1 MEKPLQTN
9 IPGSGKLFFRTYVS
23 FAAVITIFAISL
35 GVFYMRMYDT
45 TLIRTNTEELQQ
57 KASNLA
63 QKCSACF
70 TSDDYEAW
78 FAYLQYL
85 MGIDGI
91 DTMTVSNSNAKRPLT
106 EKFTGQFGASETDDK
121 KVREMTEKTIATKA
135 TAAGTGYS
143 ASHDS
148 SKIIMVSA
156 PVIGFEGECAG
167 VLFVFMNVSAERQ
180 LVGSTTRM
188 ILISSFVALVIAFVF
203 AIPFVKALTT
213 PISSIRSTA
222 LNLAAGDYSV
232 KTDIHSGDEL
242 GELAEAVDFLA
253 DKLAENEEERKNA
266 EQMRLDF
273 FANVSHELRTPIT
286 VMRAYTESLVD
297 GVVTDPDKIK
307 QYYQRMNAESIA
319 MERLVGDLL
328 TLSKMQNPDFA
339 IEKEPVNL
347 KQVFNDLAR
356 TAGTMADEKHI
367 SIDLQ
372 MCSDPCIMM
381 GDYERL
387 RQMFLVI
394 IDNAI
399 KFSEEN
405 GVIHIRLECDSR
417 ISASISDEGVG
428 ISNEE
433 IPYIFDKFYRSKLRQ
448 NAKGSG
454 LGLAIAKNICIKH
467 NGQINV
473 QSEKGKGTTFTFT
486 FEPETKV
493 RRK

>member
-1 MEKPLQTN
+1 MEKNKAVN
-9 IPGSGKLFFRTYVS
+9 IPRSGKLFFKTYIS
-23 FAAVITIFAISL
+23 FAALITIFAISL
-35 GVFYMRMYDT
+35 GVFYMRMYDST
-45 TLIRTNTEELQQ
+45 MIRSNTDDLKQ
-57 KASNLA
+57 KAINLA

-70 TSDDYEAW
+70 TSNDYESW
-78 FAYLQYL
+78 FAYYQYL
-85 MGIDGI
+85 VDIDSL
-91 DTMTVSNSNAKRPLT
+91 DTVTVSNSSANIPLG
-106 EKFTGQFGASETDDK
+106 ENFTGQYGLSEMDRD
-121 KVREMTEKTIATKA
+121 KVREMTKA
-135 TAAGTGYS
+135 TIDSLYPVTGTGYS
-143 ASHDS
+143 SSHDCTT
-148 SKIIMVSA
+148 IIVSA
-156 PVIGFEGECAG
+156 PVMGYDGECAG
-167 VLFVFMNVSAERQ
+167 VLFVFMDVNAERQ
-180 LVGSTTRM
+180 IVASTTSM
-188 ILISSFVALVIAFVF
+188 ILISAMVALIIAFAF
-203 AIPFVKALTT
+203 AIPFVNALTK

-222 LNLAAGDYSV
+222 LTLASGDYNAR
-232 KTDIHSGDEL
+232 TDIHARDEL
-242 GELAEAVDFLA
+242 GELAEAMDFLA
-253 DKLAENEEERKNA
+253 GKLAQNEIDRNNA

-328 TLSKMQNPDFA
+328 TLSKMQNPDFQ

-347 KQVFNDLAR
+347 KQVFNDLVRA
-356 TAGTMADEKHI
+356 AGTMAEEKRI
-367 SIDLQ
+367 TIDYKI
-372 MCSDPCIMM
+372 CDDPCIMM

-399 KFSEEN
+399 KFSDEDSI
-405 GVIHIRLECDSR
+405 IHVKLECDSK
-417 ISASISDEGVG
+417 IYASVADEGVG
-428 ISNEE
+428 ISKEE

-454 LGLAIAKNICIKH
+454 LGLAIAKNICNKH
-467 NGQINV
+467 NGEIKV
-473 QSEKGKGTTFTFT
+473 ESEKGKGTTFTFI

>member
-1 MEKPLQTN
+1 MDNKIQTN
-9 IPGSGKLFFRTYVS
+9 IPGSGKLFFKTYIS

-35 GVFYMRMYDT
+35 GVFYMRMYDAT
-45 TLIRTNTEELQQ
+45 VIRTNTEDLQG
-57 KASNLA
+57 KAVNLA
-63 QKCSACF
+63 RECSSCF
-70 TSDDYEAW
+70 TSNDYEAW

-85 MGIDGI
+85 MGIDGL
-91 DTMTVSNSNAKRPLT
+91 DTMTFANPSAQVPLSAR
-106 EKFTGQFGASETDDK
+106 FTGQYGAADMDGDK
-121 KVREMTEKTIATKA
+121 VKEMTEEAIRTLAPVSGTGFSSGHDYKTII
-135 TAAGTGYS
+135 AG
-143 ASHDS
+143 
-148 SKIIMVSA
+148 A
-156 PVIGFEGECAG
+156 PVYGFEGECAG
-167 VLFVFMNVSAERQ
+167 VLFVFMNVNAEKQ
-180 LVGSTTRM
+180 IVASTTKM
-188 ILISSFVALVIAFVF
+188 ILISSLVALLIAFAF
-203 AIPFVKALTT
+203 AIPFVSALTK
-213 PISSIRSTA
+213 PISSIRATA
-222 LNLAAGDYSV
+222 LTLASGDYTA
-232 KTDIHSGDEL
+232 KTDVHAKDEL
-242 GELAEAVDFLA
+242 GELAEAMDFLA
-253 DKLAENEEERKNA
+253 DKLSQNETERKNA

-297 GVVTDPDKIK
+297 GVVTDPEKVK

-328 TLSKMQNPDFA
+328 TLSKMQNPDFE

-356 TAGTMADEKHI
+356 AAGTMAEQKEI
-367 SIDLQ
+367 KIDQQ
-372 MCSDPCIMM
+372 MCSDPCIMI

-399 KFSEEN
+399 KFSDK
-405 GVIHIRLECDSR
+405 GSTIHIKLECDSK
-417 ISASISDEGVG
+417 IYASVSDEGIG
-428 ISNEE
+428 IAKDE

-467 NGQINV
+467 NGQISV
-473 QSEKGKGTTFTFT
+473 ESEKGKGTTFTFT